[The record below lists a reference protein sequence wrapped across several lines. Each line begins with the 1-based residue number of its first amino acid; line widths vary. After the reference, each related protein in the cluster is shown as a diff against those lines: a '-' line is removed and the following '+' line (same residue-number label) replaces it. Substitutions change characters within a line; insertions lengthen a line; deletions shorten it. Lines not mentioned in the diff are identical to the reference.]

1 MQTRFQMINWFR
13 GVKEVLMDA
22 SAVEVENVDRVFSV
36 KDYATS
42 KNILEMIADSFWW
55 LLMKAYLADSEMA
68 SVTAE
73 NLNSLKLILDNPS
86 YQKNWVHLQTSEEL
100 EELLKGFNEFLS
112 RRSAENANIKFWS
125 LFIQHLYPIGRDK
138 TQAHR

>member
-1 MQTRFQMINWFR
+1 MIDWFI

-22 SAVEVENVDRVFSV
+22 RAVGVENVDRVFGV

-42 KNILEMIADSFWW
+42 KNMLEIIADSFSS
-55 LLMKAYLADSEMA
+55 LLLKAYLADSEMA

-112 RRSAENANIKFWS
+112 RRSEENANIKFWS
-125 LFIQHLYPIGRDK
+125 FFTQHLYPIARDK